1 MAACIDSG
9 GHATQAVYAFAKE
22 RIGRR
27 VWVIKGES
35 ARTGQRSPVWPNKK
49 PTRRTKAAYR
59 PVILGVNAAK
69 DSIRDRLALDRP
81 GPGYMHFPADR
92 DLGYYAQFTAERITV
107 KEVAGHR
114 FYVWE
119 LPPGRANEAL
129 DCRLYAY
136 AALCGLL
143 HFGLRLNV
151 FAQRAAHALV
161 SQLA

>member
-1 MAACIDSG
+1 
-9 GHATQAVYAFAKE
+9 
-22 RIGRR
+22 
-27 VWVIKGES
+27 
-35 ARTGQRSPVWPNKK
+35 VWPTKK
-49 PTRRTKAAYR
+49 PTRRTKASYR

-69 DSIRDRLALDRP
+69 DAIRDRLALDKP

-92 DLGYYAQFTAERITV
+92 DLGYYAQLTGERITV

-129 DCRLYAY
+129 DCRVYAY

-143 HFGLRLNV
+143 HFGLRLNA
-151 FAQRAAHALV
+151 FTGRAVLPYGETGTASKVGTPAISHSLV